1 MKPFLDGLSQ
11 PEYVQVPLNPLPI
24 YGLAAGVL
32 ALVVGLAMRS
42 RSAQVTALVVILSC
56 ALSAWLVYQYGER
69 GSKNQ
74 ALVAGDLAD
83 RHVNGTCTGPQR
95 SGSMTFRSCF

>member
-11 PEYVQVPLNPLPI
+11 PEYVQVPPNPLPI

-32 ALVVGLAMRS
+32 ALVVVLAMRS
-42 RSAQVTALVVILSC
+42 RSAQGTALVVIFSC

-74 ALVAGDLAD
+74 ALVAGGLGD

-95 SGSMTFRSCF
+95 SGSMTFRF

>member
-1 MKPFLDGLSQ
+1 ML
-11 PEYVQVPLNPLPI
+11 LNPLPI

-69 GSKNQ
+69 G
-74 ALVAGDLAD
+74 
-83 RHVNGTCTGPQR
+83 
-95 SGSMTFRSCF
+95 